1 MSIGEYLKS
10 IFSLEGKTI
19 LISGATGGIG
29 SAISRGLAAA
39 GAETAPSITGAA
51 SGAETALC
59 ARNQQKCRELADEI
73 SAHGGAATAHAL
85 DISDLDSIH
94 RCVDEVMQRYGKID
108 VLFNVAG
115 INRREGLLDVEPETY
130 DRIMDTN
137 LKGVF
142 FLSQA
147 VAREMY
153 RRRAGN
159 IINIGSHND
168 TGMLGG
174 CSVYGASKS
183 GVVALTR
190 SMAVEFAQYGIRCN
204 AISPGHILTDLT
216 QVTWQHP
223 TRSEYLRE
231 RIAMG
236 RPGEPDELTGMA
248 ILLASDASSYMTGQA
263 YHVDGGCLC
272 GGRGDGVDQVDVVAH
287 ELVGDGLTRGLVVL
301 GILLV
306 DLDLKA
312 AFLDGLDKAVVG
324 GVERGVLGE
333 LQNTDGVVGTGGCRA
348 GTRVAAASGER
359 GQCEQAGRDQKAP
372 AADGDIVHVFTPSRN
387 GWKHCT

>member
-1 MSIGEYLKS
+1 MAIGEYLKS
-10 IFSLEGKTI
+10 VFSLEGKTI

-39 GAETAPSITGAA
+39 
-51 SGAETALC
+51 GAETALC

-263 YHVDGGCLC
+263 YHIDGGCLC
-272 GGRGDGVDQVDVVAH
+272 GGRPWDYDTQY
-287 ELVGDGLTRGLVVL
+287 
-301 GILLV
+301 
-306 DLDLKA
+306 
-312 AFLDGLDKAVVG
+312 
-324 GVERGVLGE
+324 
-333 LQNTDGVVGTGGCRA
+333 
-348 GTRVAAASGER
+348 
-359 GQCEQAGRDQKAP
+359 
-372 AADGDIVHVFTPSRN
+372 
-387 GWKHCT
+387 